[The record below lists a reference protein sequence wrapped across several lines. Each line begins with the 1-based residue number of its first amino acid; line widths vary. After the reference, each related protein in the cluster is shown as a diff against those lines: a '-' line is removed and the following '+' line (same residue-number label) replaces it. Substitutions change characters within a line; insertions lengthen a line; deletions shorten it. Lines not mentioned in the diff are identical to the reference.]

1 MGATPGTRSLFT
13 SAKRLPAVA
22 RDQSGASVAE
32 GVSSK
37 PLHHRATGC
46 AGADQAE
53 IEAPMK
59 YRAVVFTLSA
69 AALVAVVLISGCGGS
84 SSSNNQVTNPSTEP
98 FESGALAG
106 GDTFVHRFATAG
118 SFGYR
123 CRFHAIMTGTVSV
136 AAGGADSAVIS
147 IVSSTVSRALPWGAC
162 PSSRLATCGGSTT
175 TAAPPTP

>member
-1 MGATPGTRSLFT
+1 
-13 SAKRLPAVA
+13 V
-22 RDQSGASVAE
+22 
-32 GVSSK
+32 
-37 PLHHRATGC
+37 
-46 AGADQAE
+46 
-53 IEAPMK
+53 
-59 YRAVVFTLSA
+59 
-69 AALVAVVLISGCGGS
+69 LVSGCGGS

-147 IVSSTVSRALPWGAC
+147 IVSSTVPFPGPSVGSLPIKPTGYVRWINNN
-162 PSSRLATCGGSTT
+162 GG
-175 TAAPPTP
+175 TAHTVTRP